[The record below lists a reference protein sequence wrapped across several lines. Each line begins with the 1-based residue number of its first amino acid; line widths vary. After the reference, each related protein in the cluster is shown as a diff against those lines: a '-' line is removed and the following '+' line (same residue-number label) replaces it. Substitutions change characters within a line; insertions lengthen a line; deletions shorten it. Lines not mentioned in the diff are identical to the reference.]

1 MNKIMLLFACGT
13 FVMQL
18 ARGGPAVADDNPT
31 PAAGDRST
39 DRSTTASPD
48 PSALK
53 SVMKRRTADDTGQ
66 SGNESPP
73 MVSVPR
79 APIVDPAVRQAS
91 GFTTNPPATNAAATD
106 ARTAAETNAN
116 GPAQAAA
123 AAAADLIAQGLTAPK
138 DSALAGRPTTLLEL
152 FARAG
157 NDRNRQSWVVRDYW
171 KLSAAEVDYNWAA
184 DELARLELIE
194 AAKGLE
200 ASELSAARAAA
211 EARMHEARLGVATAQ
226 QELADLFGIAGN
238 TQLPLTADPPLVG
251 PYRTYFDTLFASRVP
266 PPRTRAIDRG
276 LPIRLE
282 AIQARTAALHAASSA
297 VHYAE
302 ESRGKGQADLQTLLN
317 CHADL
322 ARQRRALLATVRD
335 YNLDI
340 GEYALAVA
348 DPAIGTDRLVAMM
361 ILVKAPTTLT
371 ATGRNEPTLAPP
383 SDDALF
389 KTAVPPQSA
398 DNAASRGVRRTGGTG
413 DQRGK

>member
-1 MNKIMLLFACGT
+1 MKTFIFLLAGGL

-18 ARGGPAVADDNPT
+18 AQSGPAVAQDNPT
-31 PAAGDRST
+31 PAPNDRST

-53 SVMKRRTADDTGQ
+53 SVMKRRTADDAGQ
-66 SGNESPP
+66 AANDSPP

-91 GFTTNPPATNAAATD
+91 GFTASPPVAKGATTD
-106 ARTAAETNAN
+106 AKTAADASD
-116 GPAQAAA
+116 PAQAAA
-123 AAAADLIAQGLTAPK
+123 AATADLIAQGLTAPK

-152 FARAG
+152 IARAG

-171 KLSAAEVDYNWAA
+171 KLSAAQTDYNWAA
-184 DELARLELIE
+184 DELARLEQID

-238 TQLPLTADPPLVG
+238 TQLPLAADPPLVG
-251 PYRTYFDTLFASRVP
+251 PYRTFFDTLFATRVA

-282 AIQARTAALHAASSA
+282 AIQARTAAVHAASAA

-302 ESRGKGQADLQTLLN
+302 ESRGKGQTDLQTVLN
-317 CHADL
+317 CHAEL
-322 ARQRRALLATVRD
+322 ARQRRSFLAAVRD

-348 DPAIGTDRLVAMM
+348 DPAIANDRLVAMM
-361 ILVKAPTTLT
+361 ILAKAPTTLT

-389 KTAVPPQSA
+389 KTAVPAQSA
-398 DNAASRGVRRTGGTG
+398 DNAASRGVRRTGGAS
-413 DQRGK
+413 DQPGK